1 MSGASLPVDGGRT
14 PTAIVYG
21 CYGTR
26 LTPDERA
33 LFSESNP
40 LGFIL
45 FARNCVD
52 PAQIKDLT
60 ASLRASVGRADAPVL
75 IDQEG
80 GRIQRLNP
88 PHWRAAP
95 SAAAFGALA
104 QKDLMAAREA
114 VRINAQLLA
123 AELLALGIDV
133 DCAPVL
139 DVPVA
144 GAHGIIGDRAFGTD
158 PVLVGDLGRY
168 ACEGFL
174 AGGVAPVIK
183 HIPGHGRAKS
193 DSHLELPVVESSL
206 DELARTDFA
215 PFIAN
220 ASAPYAMTA
229 HVIYTALDAKLPA
242 TLSAH
247 VIDSV
252 IRERI
257 GFDGFLFSD
266 DVGMKALTG
275 PFADRARAAL
285 TAGCDGVLHCSGDF
299 AEMRALAASVPAL
312 TLSAQARFDRA
323 CSAVSKTVVFDS
335 RAARDR
341 LDTLLARAA

>member
-1 MSGASLPVDGGRT
+1 MPVDGGRT

-21 CYGTR
+21 CAGTR

-33 LFSESNP
+33 LFAEANP

-52 PAQIKDLT
+52 PAQIKELT
-60 ASLRASVGRADAPVL
+60 ASLRASVGRDDAPVL

-114 VRINAQLLA
+114 VRLNAQLLA

-139 DVPVA
+139 DVPVK

-158 PVLVGDLGRY
+158 PVLIGDLGRY

-193 DSHLELPVVESSL
+193 DSHLELPVVETSL
-206 DELARTDFA
+206 DELTRTDFA
-215 PFIAN
+215 PFVAN
-220 ASAPYAMTA
+220 ANAPYAMTA
-229 HVIYTALDAKLPA
+229 HVVYTALDPKLPA

-275 PFADRARAAL
+275 AFSERARSAL
-285 TAGCDGVLHCSGDF
+285 AAGCDGVLHCSGDF
-299 AEMRALAASVPAL
+299 TEMRELAASVPAM
-312 TLSAQARFDRA
+312 TANAMARFASARR
-323 CSAVSKTVVFDS
+323 AVSKSITFDA
-335 RAARDR
+335 RAARDH
-341 LDTLLARAA
+341 LDALLARAA

>member
-1 MSGASLPVDGGRT
+1 MPVDGGRT

-21 CYGTR
+21 CAGTR

-33 LFSESNP
+33 LFAEANP

-52 PAQIKDLT
+52 PAQIKELT
-60 ASLRASVGRADAPVL
+60 ASLRASIGRDDAPVL

-104 QKDLMAAREA
+104 QKNLMAAREA
-114 VRINAQLLA
+114 VRLNAQLLA

-158 PVLVGDLGRY
+158 PVLIGDLGRY

-193 DSHLELPVVESSL
+193 DSHLELPVVETSL
-206 DELARTDFA
+206 DELIRADFA
-215 PFIAN
+215 PFVAN
-220 ASAPYAMTA
+220 ANAPYAMTA
-229 HVIYTALDAKLPA
+229 HVVYTALDAKLPA

-275 PFADRARAAL
+275 AFSERARSAL
-285 TAGCDGVLHCSGDF
+285 VAGCDGVLHCSGDF
-299 AEMRALAASVPAL
+299 AEMRELATSVPAMTANAL
-312 TLSAQARFDRA
+312 ARFARA
-323 CSAVSKTVVFDS
+323 RRAVSKSITFDA
-335 RAARDR
+335 RAARDH
-341 LDTLLARAA
+341 LDILLSRAA

>member
-1 MSGASLPVDGGRT
+1 MF
-14 PTAIVYG
+14 G
-21 CYGTR
+21 CAGTR

-33 LFSESNP
+33 LFSDSNP
-40 LGFIL
+40 HGFIL
-45 FARNCVD
+45 FARNCVE
-52 PAQIKDLT
+52 PSQIKDLT
-60 ASLRASVGRADAPVL
+60 ASLRAAVDRDDAPVL

-104 QKDLMAAREA
+104 QKDRVAAREA
-114 VRINAQLLA
+114 VKLNAQLLA
-123 AELLALGIDV
+123 SELLALGIDV

-158 PVLVGDLGRY
+158 PALVGDLGRA
-168 ACEGFL
+168 ACAGFL

-183 HIPGHGRAKS
+183 HIPGHGRARA
-193 DSHLELPVVESSL
+193 DSHLELPTVETSL
-206 DELARTDFA
+206 DDLAKTDFA
-215 PFIAN
+215 PFVAN
-220 ASAPYAMTA
+220 ADAPYAMTA
-229 HVIYTALDAKLPA
+229 HVVYTALDAKLPA

-247 VIDSV
+247 VIDTV
-252 IRERI
+252 IRKRI

-275 PFADRARAAL
+275 PFSERARAAL

-299 AEMRALAASVPAL
+299 TEMRELAASIPAL
-312 TLSAQARFDRA
+312 TPNAQTRFARARN
-323 CSAVSKTVVFDS
+323 SVSKPIAFDS
-335 RAARDR
+335 RSACDR
-341 LDTLLARAA
+341 LDALLTRAA